1 MKKIIGAEFLI
12 KGKGQVE
19 KNWGIIIK
27 NDRLE
32 EVGSLEKL
40 KLENPEL
47 PVEIHENGII
57 SPGFINSH
65 MHLYGVL
72 SHGIVPPVE
81 IKDFTSFLEDFW
93 WPLVEDQLTHK
104 LIRKATYQAAVE
116 LINSGVTTVVDI
128 LEAPMAIPGALEVE
142 AEVLKELGLRG
153 VLSFEASE
161 RVNQENAELGLKE
174 NIKFANKFKDDSLIS
189 GRQCTHTL
197 FTCSKDYL
205 QKAFESTRGNS
216 IGHQLHIS
224 ESIYE
229 VDFSLK
235 EYQKRP
241 VEVYDELNLLDS
253 NLLVSQAVKV
263 NQKEIEIL
271 KENQVG
277 VAHLPLSNCE
287 VGGGVS
293 PVPDM
298 LEAGIDV
305 GLGTDGYINNFFEVM
320 RGAFLIHKAYR
331 ENPGLMSAETVYQI
345 ATEGGA
351 NALKREDIGRLEA
364 GMKADF
370 ILIEPTCPTPINKKN
385 IFDQL
390 ILYCNPE
397 NVKEVVVGGRKIKS
411 NGKIANIN
419 ISEIRKATREAA
431 KELWRSKDNEN
442 K

>member
-1 MKKIIGAEFLI
+1 MEVILEKIIGAKFLI
-12 KGKGQVE
+12 KGNGQIKENWAIKIKGDTIE
-19 KNWGIIIK
+19 K
-27 NDRLE
+27 
-32 EVGSLEKL
+32 VGPLNKMSTDH
-40 KLENPEL
+40 PDL
-47 PVEIHENGII
+47 PIEMHENGVI

-93 WPLVEDQLTHK
+93 WPLVEDQLTHE
-104 LIRKATYQAAVE
+104 LIEKATYQAAIE

-128 LEAPMAIPGALEVE
+128 LEAPMAIPGALEIE
-142 AEVLKELGLRG
+142 AEVLKSLGLRG
-153 VLSFEASE
+153 ILSFEASE

-174 NIKFANKFKDDSLIS
+174 NITFANKYKNDSLIS

-205 QKAFESTRGNS
+205 QKAFDSAENNS

-229 VDFSLK
+229 VDYSLK
-235 EYQKRP
+235 EYGKRP
-241 VEVYDELNLLDS
+241 VEVYDELKLLNP

-263 NQKEIEIL
+263 DQQEIEIL

-298 LEAGIDV
+298 LEAGLDV

-331 ENPGLMSAETVYQI
+331 ENPGIMSAETVYQI
-345 ATEGGA
+345 ATEGGS
-351 NALKREDIGRLEA
+351 NALNRKDIGRLES
-364 GMKADF
+364 GRKADY
-370 ILIEPTCPTPINKKN
+370 IIIDPACPTPINRKN

-390 ILYCNPE
+390 VLYCNPE

-411 NGKIANIN
+411 NG
-419 ISEIRKATREAA
+419 EIIGVDIFKVRNESREAA
-431 KELWRSKDNEN
+431 KELWRS
-442 K
+442 

>member
-1 MKKIIGAEFLI
+1 VESILEKIIGAEYLI
-12 KGKGQVE
+12 KDYGEAKKDWAIVINGDVIE
-19 KNWGIIIK
+19 K
-27 NDRLE
+27 
-32 EVGSLEKL
+32 VGPINKL
-40 KLENPEL
+40 RSNYPDLSI
-47 PVEIHENGII
+47 EIHEKGVI

-104 LIRKATYQAAVE
+104 LIEKATYQAAIE

-128 LEAPMAIPGALEVE
+128 LEAPMAIPGALEIE
-142 AEVLKELGLRG
+142 AEVLKDLGLRG
-153 VLSFEASE
+153 ILSFEASE

-174 NIKFANKFKDDSLIS
+174 NVTFANKYKNDPLIS

-197 FTCSKDYL
+197 FTCSKSYL
-205 QKAFESTRGNS
+205 QTAFDLAKDNS

-229 VDFSLK
+229 VDYSLNK
-235 EYQKRP
+235 YGKRP
-241 VEVYDELNLLDS
+241 VEVYDELNLLNP

-263 NQKEIEIL
+263 NQQEIETL

-298 LEAGIDV
+298 LETGLDV

-320 RGAFLIHKAYR
+320 RGAFLIHKAYL
-331 ENPGLMSAETVYQI
+331 ENPGIMSAETVYQI
-345 ATEGGA
+345 ATEGGS
-351 NALKREDIGRLEA
+351 NALKRCDLGKLEKDR
-364 GMKADF
+364 KADY
-370 ILIEPTCPTPINKKN
+370 IIIEPTCPTPINVEN

-397 NVKEVVVGGRKIKS
+397 NVTEVVVGGKKIKS
-411 NGKIANIN
+411 NGEIVGFDVSK
-419 ISEIRKATREAA
+419 IRKESREAA
-431 KELWRSKDNEN
+431 KELWRS
-442 K
+442 